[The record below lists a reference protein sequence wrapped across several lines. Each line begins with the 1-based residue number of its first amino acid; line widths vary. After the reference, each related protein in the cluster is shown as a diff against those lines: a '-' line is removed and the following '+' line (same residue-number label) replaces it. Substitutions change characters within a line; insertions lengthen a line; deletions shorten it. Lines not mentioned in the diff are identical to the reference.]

1 MKVINVTGEH
11 SIWNI
16 FLIYEFFVWWDK
28 GINRV
33 RFAVCVVCE
42 VPRYPGAG
50 PWVPWPEV
58 MVRVLQLLVL
68 ASGVLLLTAAP
79 TPDSDQ
85 TTQLDD
91 SSARSERSANL
102 SHITGTARKIRM
114 YIKNRYLQILPDGIV
129 NGTGDDISDYSE
141 FRHNFI

>member
-1 MKVINVTGEH
+1 M
-11 SIWNI
+11 
-16 FLIYEFFVWWDK
+16 
-28 GINRV
+28 
-33 RFAVCVVCE
+33 
-42 VPRYPGAG
+42 
-50 PWVPWPEV
+50 PWPEV
-58 MVRVLQLLVL
+58 MVRVLQLLLL

-79 TPDSDQ
+79 THDSDQ

-91 SSARSERSANL
+91 SSVRSERSANL

-114 YIKNRYLQILPDGIV
+114 YIKNRYLQILPDGTV